1 MPQPYR
7 YGGELQD
14 DKSRLIYLRARYYD
28 PSVGR
33 FISEDSYEGQIDN
46 PLSLNLYTYVHNNP
60 LTNIDPSGH
69 WCESA
74 DGKWA
79 HAGECDNG
87 IRDDRYSDDM
97 YHDGDNQRYNGF
109 EPVQAVF
116 NYPVEVRYL
125 RWKLGDASAF
135 TSAGE
140 SKQEKMWTM
149 AKSDWTIQDALSW
162 TASGLYFGLVAVEA
176 SFELMAVGGVRF
188 FVNRNAKMSVTVN
201 NQSVITS
208 ANRIYAETE
217 TEVGHSL
224 AKHMSRKP
232 DIWGKPKGNTDVL
245 NQRAN
250 QHLQDILNGEGN
262 FQVVQSGNGVTFLE
276 KTLSDGRGIRL
287 NMDGTFKGFIDK

>member
-1 MPQPYR
+1 
-7 YGGELQD
+7 
-14 DKSRLIYLRARYYD
+14 
-28 PSVGR
+28 
-33 FISEDSYEGQIDN
+33 
-46 PLSLNLYTYVHNNP
+46 
-60 LTNIDPSGH
+60 
-69 WCESA
+69 
-74 DGKWA
+74 
-79 HAGECDNG
+79 
-87 IRDDRYSDDM
+87 
-97 YHDGDNQRYNGF
+97 
-109 EPVQAVF
+109 
-116 NYPVEVRYL
+116 
-125 RWKLGDASAF
+125 
-135 TSAGE
+135 
-140 SKQEKMWTM
+140 
-149 AKSDWTIQDALSW
+149 
-162 TASGLYFGLVAVEA
+162 
-176 SFELMAVGGVRF
+176 
-188 FVNRNAKMSVTVN
+188 MSVTVN